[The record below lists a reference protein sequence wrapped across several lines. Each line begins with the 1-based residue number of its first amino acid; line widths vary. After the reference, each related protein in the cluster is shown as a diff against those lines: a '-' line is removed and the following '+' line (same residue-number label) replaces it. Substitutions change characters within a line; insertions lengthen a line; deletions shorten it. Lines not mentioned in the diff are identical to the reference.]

1 MLKTV
6 LKVLL
11 ASTLILGG
19 IAVGGTIFAAKGI
32 DFSTSALADAD
43 VLLYVTDVVETPDKH
58 NDFVTASNS
67 FWMMSLKKKT
77 NK

>member
-11 ASTLILGG
+11 ASTLILGV

-32 DFSTSALADAD
+32 DKAGITLIARFFLQPGSQVLQALFN
-43 VLLYVTDVVETPDKH
+43 LQKLTKH
-58 NDFVTASNS
+58 RP
-67 FWMMSLKKKT
+67 KH
-77 NK
+77 

>member
-32 DFSTSALADAD
+32 DKAGDHLG
-43 VLLYVTDVVETPDKH
+43 EEIH
-58 NDFVTASNS
+58 N
-67 FWMMSLKKKT
+67 
-77 NK
+77 

>member
-19 IAVGGTIFAAKGI
+19 IAVGGTIFVAKGI
-32 DFSTSALADAD
+32 DKAGDRL
-43 VLLYVTDVVETPDKH
+43 EEKIH
-58 NDFVTASNS
+58 N
-67 FWMMSLKKKT
+67 
-77 NK
+77 

>member
-32 DFSTSALADAD
+32 DKAGTVWKRKSII
-43 VLLYVTDVVETPDKH
+43 K
-58 NDFVTASNS
+58 
-67 FWMMSLKKKT
+67 SL
-77 NK
+77 NR

>member
-19 IAVGGTIFAAKGI
+19 IAVGGTILAAKGI
-32 DFSTSALADAD
+32 DKAGDRL
-43 VLLYVTDVVETPDKH
+43 EEEIH
-58 NDFVTASNS
+58 N
-67 FWMMSLKKKT
+67 
-77 NK
+77 

>member
-32 DFSTSALADAD
+32 DKAGGRL
-43 VLLYVTDVVETPDKH
+43 EEEIH
-58 NDFVTASNS
+58 N
-67 FWMMSLKKKT
+67 
-77 NK
+77 

>member
-19 IAVGGTIFAAKGI
+19 IAVGGAIFAAKVI
-32 DFSTSALADAD
+32 DKAGYRL
-43 VLLYVTDVVETPDKH
+43 EEEIH
-58 NDFVTASNS
+58 N
-67 FWMMSLKKKT
+67 
-77 NK
+77 

>member
-32 DFSTSALADAD
+32 DKAGYRL
-43 VLLYVTDVVETPDKH
+43 EEEIH
-58 NDFVTASNS
+58 N
-67 FWMMSLKKKT
+67 
-77 NK
+77 